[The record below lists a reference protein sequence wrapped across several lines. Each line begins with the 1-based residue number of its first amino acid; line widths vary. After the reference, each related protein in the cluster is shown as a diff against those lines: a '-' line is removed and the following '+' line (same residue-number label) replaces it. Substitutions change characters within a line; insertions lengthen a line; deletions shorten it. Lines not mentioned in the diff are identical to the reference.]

1 MKVKLIRGATLL
13 LTVLLA
19 LVAPVTVVGAK
30 FASESDHNVAAAKAV
45 VTTMKNGST
54 LQHNAGD
61 SDKNKFINDAP
72 DDNFLYVGDVSG
84 SGLGGD
90 GGISRSTIANDCRL
104 SRDNPRGAGSNDRL
118 TGAKSISFAVLLPR
132 SFRFHP
138 NLPALVLSAMQLAIR
153 DLKNSNGLLTGY
165 NISYEFADT
174 NCSSTNGPL
183 AAFDIVMVRKPNAFI
198 GPMCDY
204 VLAPVARYAA
214 VWGIPVLTA
223 GGIAEAFNYKHNFPT
238 LTRMLGGY
246 VHAGESM
253 KSILGHFNWTT
264 TALVYHNHFDRGSK
278 GHSDCSLALQPI
290 ARALNDTNYVYQ
302 EFDENT
308 ADKERVFNMLR
319 YVKRNSRSKY
329 YFSFNFP
336 LNHLNRHTTHPTT
349 IPFDPASANSNTINC
364 PCICPYFMCCS
375 PEVFK

>member
-1 MKVKLIRGATLL
+1 MKVKLIKGVNAGLAA
-13 LTVLLA
+13 LLA
-19 LVAPVTVVGAK
+19 LVVTVVGAK
-30 FASESDHNVAAAKAV
+30 FAGESDNNVAATV
-45 VTTMKNGST
+45 KNGST
-54 LQHNAGD
+54 LHHFGD

-72 DDNFLYVGDVSG
+72 TDKFLYVGNANATESYYMEDSSISG
-84 SGLGGD
+84 DNNSGRH
-90 GGISRSTIANDCRL
+90 GIGIANDCRI
-104 SRDNPRGAGSNDRL
+104 SRDHLVSSGNS
-118 TGAKSISFAVLLPR
+118 TGGGNQRADVKTINFAVLLPR

-153 DLKNSNGLLTGY
+153 DLKGSNGLLTGY

-183 AAFDIVMVRKPNAFI
+183 AAFDIVVVRKPNAFI

-204 VLAPVARYAA
+204 VLAPVARYSG

-246 VHAGESM
+246 VGGFIGESM

-278 GHSDCSLALQPI
+278 GHSDCSLALMPI
-290 ARALNDTNYVYQ
+290 ARALNDTNYVHQ

-308 ADKERVFNMLR
+308 ADKERLFNILR
-319 YVKRNSRSKY
+319 YVKRNARSK
-329 YFSFNFP
+329 
-336 LNHLNRHTTHPTT
+336 
-349 IPFDPASANSNTINC
+349 
-364 PCICPYFMCCS
+364 
-375 PEVFK
+375 